1 MKHRDDSK
9 FQGSGPQYPRR
20 IQRTNRPEEDEPV
33 VVDSSAF
40 FRADTHSHPKAQ
52 SSSSAPRRRSSSGPA
67 RSAQPAPHPPKRG
80 YFMLFVQALLTIAAL
95 VPLDRTQMLPLHY
108 LVILGALLGLIW
120 LLFWQC
126 QQYKVR
132 GFLARFASLILS
144 VAMAVGCVFA
154 EHGLNALDN
163 VTAGEVVGPEAQ
175 AIVSE
180 PFVVYLSGVDTR
192 GELTENARSDVNIL
206 AVVNPVTKRVALIN
220 TPRDYYVDLAGTDSK
235 DKLTHAGLYGVE
247 TSMATLGGLYG
258 VDVEYYIRINFAGFM
273 EIVDAMGGI
282 DVYSDY
288 TFTSVGSPGYYN
300 PTDFVEGWNHLDGAA
315 ALAFARERHAFA
327 TGDIQRGINQMKVI
341 QAMLDKL
348 RSPALLT
355 SYTRLMAAVSDCF
368 VTSLSS
374 EQIAAL
380 VRMQLTDFAEWSI
393 ESYSA
398 TGSSSSSTQCYSA
411 KGQKL
416 YVMKPDEESVA
427 GAQALIQ
434 SVVSGEPAPSE
445 TLADSTASSDAAASE
460 PAA

>member
-1 MKHRDDSK
+1 
-9 FQGSGPQYPRR
+9 
-20 IQRTNRPEEDEPV
+20 
-33 VVDSSAF
+33 
-40 FRADTHSHPKAQ
+40 
-52 SSSSAPRRRSSSGPA
+52 
-67 RSAQPAPHPPKRG
+67 
-80 YFMLFVQALLTIAAL
+80 MLFVQALLTIAAL
-95 VPLDRTQMLPLHY
+95 VQLYRTQMLPLHY

-258 VDVEYYIRINFAGFM
+258 VDV
-273 EIVDAMGGI
+273 D
-282 DVYSDY
+282 
-288 TFTSVGSPGYYN
+288 
-300 PTDFVEGWNHLDGAA
+300 
-315 ALAFARERHAFA
+315 
-327 TGDIQRGINQMKVI
+327 
-341 QAMLDKL
+341 
-348 RSPALLT
+348 
-355 SYTRLMAAVSDCF
+355 
-368 VTSLSS
+368 
-374 EQIAAL
+374 
-380 VRMQLTDFAEWSI
+380 
-393 ESYSA
+393 
-398 TGSSSSSTQCYSA
+398 
-411 KGQKL
+411 
-416 YVMKPDEESVA
+416 
-427 GAQALIQ
+427 
-434 SVVSGEPAPSE
+434 VVSLYQDKARICIPKNITSQEVSP
-445 TLADSTASSDAAASE
+445 
-460 PAA
+460 